1 MKLPDYNMQMKHFV
15 LKEKMLLYQKKDSIC
30 IAIHHVL
37 NVDFL
42 LMFAILSI
50 GLLKSEI
57 MVLKPWCFSKE
68 KSLILA
74 KLDKT
79 PDTIHFLKERK
90 RN

>member
-1 MKLPDYNMQMKHFV
+1 MKHFV

-57 MVLKPWCFSKE
+57 MFQIIWCFFR